1 LRRHTAGSRASTN
14 FLHHPAR
21 SLRRLISLLSTFGA
35 VAGVQLQTSR
45 SIKPRERDLGDL
57 RLFFLVR
64 FLTRPTNHPRHAVC
78 AFNDESKPVR
88 PQNNLCLNKYLC
100 LQSYA
105 SSPRVPGASRMAI
118 EITSESLT
126 GAQPERTVDYKE
138 SPLPAVSEFPGSS
151 QRGSRPRFRLT
162 NSTWTRRNFSSRARE
177 LSDGDAIILSIPKS
191 GRTWLRAFLCAYFCR
206 RFGLEFTLRPG
217 RYALPGF
224 PRIIFSHDLFEHRTK
239 GDRWDRIR
247 GKYLV
252 PRRELNR
259 AKIILLARD
268 PRDCLVS
275 LYLQLTR
282 RDPNAPVN
290 LKQKTVSEMLR
301 DEKFGMHAII
311 NAMNHWLNEFSRRDN
326 FTLVRYE
333 ALRASPAEHF
343 RDLLAVLGEP
353 SPNANIFQEALEFS
367 RFENMQKLEA
377 AGSFDSNILHPG
389 DVRDPESF
397 KVRRGKVGGYSEYL
411 STEDQQFAADAM
423 TELDRRFGYTA

>member
-1 LRRHTAGSRASTN
+1 
-14 FLHHPAR
+14 
-21 SLRRLISLLSTFGA
+21 
-35 VAGVQLQTSR
+35 
-45 SIKPRERDLGDL
+45 
-57 RLFFLVR
+57 
-64 FLTRPTNHPRHAVC
+64 
-78 AFNDESKPVR
+78 
-88 PQNNLCLNKYLC
+88 
-100 LQSYA
+100 
-105 SSPRVPGASRMAI
+105 MAI
-118 EITSESLT
+118 EITSESLA
-126 GAQPERTVDYKE
+126 GAQPGSVADYKE
-138 SPLPAVSEFPGSS
+138 SPAAVVSEFPGSN
-151 QRGSRPRFRLT
+151 QRSLQSRFRLT
-162 NSTWTRRNFSSRARE
+162 NSSWTRRNFSSRARE
-177 LSDGDAIILSIPKS
+177 LSGGDAIILSIPKS
-191 GRTWLRAFLCAYFCR
+191 GRTWLRAFLCAYFCK

-217 RYALPGF
+217 RFALLGF
-224 PRIIFSHDLFEHRTK
+224 PRFVFSHDLFEHRTK

-268 PRDCLVS
+268 PRDCFVS

-301 DEKFGMHAII
+301 DENFGMRAIV
-311 NAMNHWLNEFSRRDN
+311 NVMNNWLNEFSQRDN

-343 RDLLAVLGEP
+343 RDLLAMLGES
-353 SPNANIFQEALEFS
+353 SPDANIFQEALEFS

-377 AGSFDSNILHPG
+377 AGAFDSNILHPG

-397 KVRRGKVGGYSEYL
+397 KVRRGKVGGFSEYL
-411 STEDQQFAADAM
+411 STEDQQFAAAAM